1 MELEE
6 PLDPKEATA
15 AIRGIVTNWR
25 ACTQAAGL
33 ARKAGRGQDAVEP
46 LAASLAAIIEAAAW
60 LSQGDGEDRL
70 ALARAVAEELVS

>member
-6 PLDPKEATA
+6 PLDPKEAAA

-25 ACTQAAGL
+25 TCTQAAGL

-46 LAASLAAIIEAAAW
+46 LATAVAAIIEAAAW

-70 ALARAVAEELVS
+70 TLARAVAESLVS

>member
-6 PLDPKEATA
+6 PLDAEKAAA

-33 ARKAGRGQDAVEP
+33 ARKAGREAEAVGPIAEA
-46 LAASLAAIIEAAAW
+46 LAGLLEAAAW
-60 LSQGDGEDRL
+60 LSQGDDDDRL
-70 ALARAVAEELVS
+70 ALAKAVARRLVS